1 MESEARFTKTTYS
14 SWTTALSKASQ
25 RFKSIKC
32 LYKGQTIHPSLYKN
46 IWRQMRCDLHN
57 VSLICVTQSEY
68 WRSRSTVPSVTTN
81 LTLLGLVE
89 PMEWEVAA
97 GP

>member
-1 MESEARFTKTTYS
+1 MPEARFTKTTYS
-14 SWTTALSKASQ
+14 SWKTASSKVGLRFESVKRPSKGHTFNLS
-25 RFKSIKC
+25 
-32 LYKGQTIHPSLYKN
+32 LDKN
-46 IWRQMRCDLHN
+46 IWRQMWCHLHN
-57 VSLICVTQSEY
+57 ASLICVAQSEY

-89 PMEWEVAA
+89 PMGWEVAA

>member
-14 SWTTALSKASQ
+14 SWKTALRKVSP

-32 LYKGQTIHPSLYKN
+32 LYKGQAFNPSLYKN
-46 IWRQMRCDLHN
+46 IWM
-57 VSLICVTQSEY
+57 SLICVTQSEY

-81 LTLLGLVE
+81 LTLLGLVD